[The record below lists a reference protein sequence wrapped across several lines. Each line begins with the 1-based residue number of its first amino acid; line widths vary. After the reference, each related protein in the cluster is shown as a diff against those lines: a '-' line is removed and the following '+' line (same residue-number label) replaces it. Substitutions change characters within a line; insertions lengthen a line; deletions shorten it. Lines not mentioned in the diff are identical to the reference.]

1 MSLDDSKFFQLVGIL
16 LSGFGI
22 FVMIMYIILSWKLES
37 DWILTDTLWRVM
49 MMAVIIFNFGLVSV
63 GIGCILSKLKTLS
76 S

>member
-16 LSGFGI
+16 LAGFGI
-22 FVMIMYIILSWKLES
+22 FVMIVYAIMSWKLEG

-49 MMAVIIFNFGLVSV
+49 IMGVIIFNFGLVSV

-76 S
+76 T

>member
-1 MSLDDSKFFQLVGIL
+1 MSLDDTKVFQLIGIL

-22 FVMIMYIILSWKLES
+22 FVMIVYAIMSWKLEG

-49 MMAVIIFNFGLVSV
+49 IMGVIIFNFGLVSV
-63 GIGCILSKLKTLS
+63 GIGAILSKLKTLS